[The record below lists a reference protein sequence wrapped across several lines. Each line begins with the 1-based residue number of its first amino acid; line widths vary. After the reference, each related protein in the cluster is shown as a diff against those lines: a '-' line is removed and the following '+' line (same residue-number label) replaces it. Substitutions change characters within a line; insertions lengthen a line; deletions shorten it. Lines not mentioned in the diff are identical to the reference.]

1 MRRRTIQAMMLWT
14 VSLLL
19 AAYLNHS
26 LADTPQDERDP
37 DEWRDDVTKPKGG
50 LNTYGTAVLVWDPVI
65 HPDLGGYKI
74 WIGTQSGYVGGHIP
88 GDPPEGVER
97 DYSSFVAIDV
107 QNVTTYSYAGLDKR
121 IRYYFVAT
129 AYSVPRGD
137 PPVVDES
144 DFSNEVHT
152 DWKNP
157 KKPLNLQWKENP

>member
-1 MRRRTIQAMMLWT
+1 MRRKTIRSMLFT
-14 VSLLL
+14 LMLLL
-19 AAYLNHS
+19 S
-26 LADTPQDERDP
+26 LTTLTRADTPDLLSDPPEELDP
-37 DEWRDDVTKPKGG
+37 D
-50 LNTYGTAVLVWDPVI
+50 LYGTVVLVWNAVI

-74 WIGTQSGYVGGHIP
+74 WIGAKSGYPGGHQP
-88 GDPPEGVER
+88 GPPPEGVER

-157 KKPLNLQWKENP
+157 KQPLNLRW